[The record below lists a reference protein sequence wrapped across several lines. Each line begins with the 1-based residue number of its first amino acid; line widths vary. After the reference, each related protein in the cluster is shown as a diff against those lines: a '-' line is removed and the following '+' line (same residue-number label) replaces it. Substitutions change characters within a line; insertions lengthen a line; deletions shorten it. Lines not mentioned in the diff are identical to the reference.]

1 MENKI
6 IGFLGVD
13 KYDIILYLSRILY
26 KLNKKILLLDC
37 SENRALTYSIP
48 MPNHILCEGDD
59 SYIVNYRGI
68 DCASNSVITQEIM
81 EKYKQEYHV
90 ILMDFGFQEN
100 HELVE
105 NCTHIVLVLD
115 QKLHNL
121 KRIRQFSLPKECEKF
136 LIFYEVYGCKISL
149 NYIIEELVFDIPED
163 NIYEV
168 FQDSVDIKRSID
180 CQYNDV
186 IRFHKLTKPYQKLL
200 HSIVATLYPENKTKE
215 KAKAFLRAKYGR

>member
-6 IGFLGVD
+6 LGFFGVD

-26 KLNKKILLLDC
+26 TLNKKILLLDC

-48 MPNHILCEGDD
+48 MPNQILCEERDC
-59 SYIVNYRGI
+59 YIVNYRGI
-68 DCASNSVITQEIM
+68 DCASNSFISQELM
-81 EKYKQEYHV
+81 EKYKQEYDV

-121 KRIRQFSLPKECEKF
+121 KI
-136 LIFYEVYGCKISL
+136 
-149 NYIIEELVFDIPED
+149 
-163 NIYEV
+163 
-168 FQDSVDIKRSID
+168 
-180 CQYNDV
+180 
-186 IRFHKLTKPYQKLL
+186 
-200 HSIVATLYPENKTKE
+200 
-215 KAKAFLRAKYGR
+215 